1 MRYLFISFYIILI
14 SACVSSCKK
23 AISIQKQQETVE
35 ERLNVTINPDPGSLI
50 AVALSES
57 FSYQLLINSIPPKKG
72 VSIDINV
79 SNFLNK
85 KIVFSQLS
93 QTNSNDIRNFNL
105 EIKNLDLGILYVVKT
120 TVTSLSDS
128 TNKAYSTFQ
137 ISRK

>member
-1 MRYLFISFYIILI
+1 
-14 SACVSSCKK
+14 
-23 AISIQKQQETVE
+23 
-35 ERLNVTINPDPGSLI
+35 
-50 AVALSES
+50 
-57 FSYQLLINSIPPKKG
+57 LLINSIPPKKG